1 MTSPTKN
8 KIQSLPLYFKLN

>member
-8 KIQSLPLYFKLN
+8 KIKT

>member
-8 KIQSLPLYFKLN
+8 FKSKTSQILF